1 MVYIDQTVFG
11 RVCVPLNHINPSTW
25 GLTTTHFC
33 RDDGRRISTQGQLF
47 FSLNKLWPINAS
59 PFFNLPHILIFQ
71 LSSLVGIADP
81 TVSYLACTAS
91 SCSPPDA
98 ARSSTGIYTS
108 CSTSTP
114 SSGTADC
121 VATNLLNTY
130 YLSGAIG
137 SAASTSIPATNGIG
151 AVTTVALGKTSSGS
165 SIHKDVALT
174 VHDFNLFRK
183 KVAEAIN
190 TLDKKIESILAISA
204 PTC

>member
-1 MVYIDQTVFG
+1 M
-11 RVCVPLNHINPSTW
+11 
-25 GLTTTHFC
+25 
-33 RDDGRRISTQGQLF
+33 
-47 FSLNKLWPINAS
+47 
-59 PFFNLPHILIFQ
+59 
-71 LSSLVGIADP
+71 GIADP

-91 SCSPPDA
+91 SCSPKTT

-121 VATNLLNTY
+121 VATNLLDTY
-130 YLSGAIG
+130 YLQGAIG
-137 SAASTSIPATNGIG
+137 NAASATVAAADGLG
-151 AVTTVALGKTSSGS
+151 AITTVALDKTN
-165 SIHKDVALT
+165 HKNVALT

-190 TLDKKIESILAISA
+190 TLDKKIEDILKVTA

>member
-1 MVYIDQTVFG
+1 M
-11 RVCVPLNHINPSTW
+11 
-25 GLTTTHFC
+25 
-33 RDDGRRISTQGQLF
+33 
-47 FSLNKLWPINAS
+47 
-59 PFFNLPHILIFQ
+59 
-71 LSSLVGIADP
+71 GITDP

-91 SCSPPDA
+91 SCSPKTT

-121 VATNLLNTY
+121 VATNLLDTY
-130 YLSGAIG
+130 YLNTAIA
-137 SAASTSIPATNGIG
+137 SAASTSISASEGLAAI
-151 AVTTVALGKTSSGS
+151 TTVALGKTT
-165 SIHKDVALT
+165 HKNIALT